1 MMDII
6 TSKIGNFNQQFCNIL
21 VDSFIASVFNC
32 HGISGMPYKSCYVMN
47 NI

>member
-21 VDSFIASVFNC
+21 VDSFIASVSIAMGSVEC
-32 HGISGMPYKSCYVMN
+32 LIKAVML
-47 NI
+47 

>member
-21 VDSFIASVFNC
+21 VDSFIASLFSIAMGSVECF
-32 HGISGMPYKSCYVMN
+32 IKAVVL
-47 NI
+47 